1 MNPEAAADT
10 AVLVSALLTLLA
22 IISKLVTANLVT
34 RSKRVFAK
42 LDVRRREIV
51 SRLKEVQLKTTSAKG
66 TLEFWERRRTE
77 ISQRVQDASRDLENY
92 VDQFGADDDG
102 WETEGEEAAEAESD
116 MESEPAPE
124 AIGEERG
131 DSSVGETDAEDG
143 PPVIRRCSRK
153 NQWRPPETQWL
164 RPKARSRAALA
175 SRKHRILRHPETNRP
190 VMDRGGSV
198 LDGYRGAVFLF

>member
-77 ISQRVQDASRDLENY
+77 TSQRVQDASRDLENY

-143 PPVIRRCSRK
+143 PTGDPAMLAEESV
-153 NQWRPPETQWL
+153 
-164 RPKARSRAALA
+164 AAA
-175 SRKHRILRHPETNRP
+175 GDTMAEAEGEVESGVGEQEAPDSPTP
-190 VMDRGGSV
+190 
-198 LDGYRGAVFLF
+198 